1 MQVQIRDR
9 SALSS
14 LSVVSLRAYLE
25 SRGWKN
31 EGPWGNRP
39 ALIYVMEHAG
49 QTWEI
54 LLPTRDTV
62 ADYAENMAQTL
73 VVLAAVEG
81 RSQLNI
87 FYDLKGAGS
96 DVISMRS
103 LNGAEKEPLS
113 LRQCGRL
120 LNDAYDMI
128 ASAARAVERPRAT
141 YRGPLSA
148 DVAEYLNSVRP
159 LQGDYQAYALSL
171 HSPVPAGFGMQEDMG
186 DDFYVPFPRRAT
198 LRLAQALERSSMAI
212 SSAVTD
218 DPVESFRQ
226 AVSHGVSANLCD
238 AVAELAR
245 KGEGVEIALS
255 WADVRPQTSS
265 NSPTRQFRFSEHSAD
280 ILNEAARSFRRDE
293 PSLDEF
299 VIAQVVR
306 LEREPE
312 EFDGRALILS
322 VRHDRPVRMRVT
334 FEESSYETVIRAF
347 QQREPISLDG
357 DIYRVGSG
365 YELFRPRNLVLVAED
380 TG

>member
-54 LLPTRDTV
+54 LLPARDTV

-113 LRQCGRL
+113 LRQSALL
-120 LNDAYDMI
+120 LNHAYDMI

-159 LQGDYQAYALSL
+159 LQGDYQGYALSL
-171 HSPVPAGFGMQEDMG
+171 HSPVPAGFGIQEDMG

-198 LRLAQALERSSMAI
+198 LRLAQVLERSSMAI

-218 DPVESFRQ
+218 DTVESFRQ

-255 WADVRPQTSS
+255 WADVRPQTNS
-265 NSPTRQFRFSEHSAD
+265 NAPTRQFRFSEHSAD

-293 PSLDEF
+293 PSLDES

-322 VRHDRPVRMRVT
+322 VRHDRTVRMRVT

-365 YELFRPRNLVLVAED
+365 YELFRPRNLVLVTED